1 MYTFTS
7 PRRNATLHI
16 MIVALLV
23 CAAVL
28 MGVSQIDGVPYP
40 VIYQMVALVVMTAW
54 TYLLVRYALKQYRY
68 EIAEGGIVGSDGI
81 PVPDLVITEIVGKK
95 MTDVARIALREISE
109 VRVID
114 RSKDKRGWE
123 DKRDA
128 ICRGKRVFRYENAPF
143 VPASCYIAI
152 PSEGS
157 VLVIPPDDGM
167 MKILER
173 YCREQS
179 VKEETV

>member
-7 PRRNATLHI
+7 PRRNATIHI
-16 MIVALLV
+16 MIVSLLV

-40 VIYQMVALVVMTAW
+40 MIYQMVALVVMTAW

-68 EIAEGGIVGSDGI
+68 EITEGGIVGSDGV
-81 PVPDLVITEIVGKK
+81 PVPDLVITEMVGKK
-95 MTDVARIALREISE
+95 MTVVARIALREVRE

-114 RSKDKRGWE
+114 RATDKKGWE
-123 DKRDA
+123 AKRDA
-128 ICRGKRVFRYENAPF
+128 ICRERRVFRYENAPF
-143 VPASCYIAI
+143 VPTSCYISI

-157 VLVIPPDDGM
+157 VLVIPPDEGM
-167 MKILER
+167 LKILQG
-173 YCREQS
+173 YCRDHAVS
-179 VKEETV
+179 EETL